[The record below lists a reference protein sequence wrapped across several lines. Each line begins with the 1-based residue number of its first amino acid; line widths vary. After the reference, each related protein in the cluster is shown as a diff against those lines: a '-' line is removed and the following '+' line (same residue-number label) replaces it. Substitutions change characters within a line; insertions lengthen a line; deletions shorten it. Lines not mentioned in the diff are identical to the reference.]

1 MAIYANDD
9 YEVISIMHRYS
20 TSTETNEVSW
30 EGGLL
35 HVQGLPAEQYPYYTS
50 FTLFE
55 GDEPVVEADFDN
67 LDRFVANVVPIVN
80 SEFIER
86 VLNKSPS
93 KVVSTANSAISPISM
108 YTNASKG

>member
-20 TSTETNEVSW
+20 TSTETNAVTW

-35 HVQGLPAEQYPYYTS
+35 HIQGLPAEQYPYITS
-50 FTLFE
+50 FTLFN
-55 GDEPVVEADFDN
+55 DEPVVEADFDN

-108 YTNASKG
+108 YTSASIG